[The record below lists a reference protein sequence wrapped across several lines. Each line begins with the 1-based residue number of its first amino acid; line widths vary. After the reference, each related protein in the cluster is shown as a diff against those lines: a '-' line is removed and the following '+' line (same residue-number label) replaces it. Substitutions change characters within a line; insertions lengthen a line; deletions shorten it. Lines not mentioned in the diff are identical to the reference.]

1 VYQDFLPIIIFTFLA
16 VALIGLP
23 LGLQYILSPR
33 HNKGGD
39 KLTSY
44 ECGELP
50 EGSAWVKFN
59 IRFYIIALVFL
70 IFDVEI
76 VFLFPWAV
84 VYQELGLLAFI
95 EAFLFVLILVVG
107 FAYVWVKG
115 DLDWVKMNVKYGK
128 GRYANLKPE
137 GENI

>member
-1 VYQDFLPIIIFTFLA
+1 MYQDFLPIIIFTVLA
-16 VALIGLP
+16 AVLIGVP
-23 LGLQYILSPR
+23 LGLQHLLSPR

-59 IRFYIIALVFL
+59 IRFYVVALIFL

-76 VFLFPWAV
+76 VFLYPWAV
-84 VYQELGLLAFI
+84 VYHDLGLLAFVEVMI
-95 EAFLFVLILVVG
+95 FLLILIVG
-107 FAYVWVKG
+107 FAYVWVKD
-115 DLDWVKMNVKYGK
+115 DLSWVKMSLKYGR
-128 GRYANLKPE
+128 GRYSKLQKEELA
-137 GENI
+137 